1 VDKEVSTNGEEVA
14 DGGVEVV
21 CVLKS
26 VDKVERADVAT
37 VTRAACR
44 LG

>member
-1 VDKEVSTNGEEVA
+1 VVDEEVSTNGEEVA

-26 VDKVERADVAT
+26 VDEVERADVAT
-37 VTRAACR
+37 VT
-44 LG
+44 